1 MTASTIPAFKS
12 ALKTALEGHADV
24 GVAGVLVVWG
34 DPTPA
39 QKAERAFVLM
49 LTADGEQEPG
59 SLGALKRDE
68 EYDQTL
74 LISVLYEGDQ
84 QQQAEER
91 AWAIADGVQAA
102 IAADMTLGGVV
113 REAQLVGRVR
123 GESFSDGN
131 RSEGRVFVTVRGKAR
146 I

>member
-1 MTASTIPAFKS
+1 MTASTIPAFKA
-12 ALKTALEGHADV
+12 ALKTALEGHA
-24 GVAGVLVVWG
+24 GLSGVLVVWG
-34 DPTPA
+34 EPTPP
-39 QKAERAFVLM
+39 QIAEREFMAL

-59 SLGALKRDE
+59 ALGRLARDE
-68 EYDQTL
+68 DYDQTV

-91 AWAIADGVQAA
+91 AWALADEIDEVLGANP
-102 IAADMTLGGVV
+102 TLGGAV